1 MGQLLAVR
9 YSESDIIRTSPLR
22 ITPQLLLELQD
33 NAQIPIPVDLIVDC
47 MDCWELCCGY
57 RGIPQDKSV
66 RLAILSLREERR
78 SLRLR
83 RLYPHSHQ
91 VDAFRHAHQVRWLR
105 LFLPQRVSHLWLLDH
120 QGCHPSP
127 HSVWPTTVI
136 HYAISFVK
144 VGTHTTCQSFGAVLR
159 WYVGTTSMRT
169 IFTGMASSLST
180 TQTSTMLVDIL
191 WLRYVV

>member
-1 MGQLLAVR
+1 MTTTRGVPMGQLLAVR

-57 RGIPQDKSV
+57 RGIPQDKRV

-83 RLYPHSHQ
+83 RLYHIRTKWMLSDMLTKS
-91 VDAFRHAHQVRWLR
+91 VGCDSFSLKELVTCGYWTIKDVIRVRT
-105 LFLPQRVSHLWLLDH
+105 LFGRP
-120 QGCHPSP
+120 PS
-127 HSVWPTTVI
+127 
-136 HYAISFVK
+136 
-144 VGTHTTCQSFGAVLR
+144 
-159 WYVGTTSMRT
+159 
-169 IFTGMASSLST
+169 ST
-180 TQTSTMLVDIL
+180 TPFPSSKSEPTLHVKALALYYGGMLEL
-191 WLRYVV
+191 HQ